1 MREGIPDPLKPSFQH
16 GDHVARRPLSES
28 TLRRIMQE
36 QGPRLLALARGVVRD
51 THIAEDIVQES
62 FVKLWRQPPEA
73 QAAIA
78 SWLRT
83 TVVRASIDRLR
94 KRQAKPSETLNPS
107 APESPPVADAQEQAR
122 RIEDAMARLDP
133 EKRAVLLLRARDQ
146 LPYEAIAAALD
157 IPLGTVMSRLARAR
171 KALLHELAQTETASE
186 GSPIPFPRRSTP

>member
-1 MREGIPDPLKPSFQH
+1 M
-16 GDHVARRPLSES
+16 
-28 TLRRIMQE
+28 
-36 QGPRLLALARGVVRD
+36 
-51 THIAEDIVQES
+51 
-62 FVKLWRQPPEA
+62 KLWRQPPEA

-94 KRQAKPSETLNPS
+94 KRQATPSETLNPS

>member
-1 MREGIPDPLKPSFQH
+1 MREGIPDPMKPSFQH
-16 GDHVARRPLSES
+16 GEHPARRPLSES
-28 TLRRIMQE
+28 KLRRIMQE
-36 QGPRLLALARGVVRD
+36 QGPRLLSLARGVVRD

-73 QAAIA
+73 HAAIA

-122 RIEDAMARLDP
+122 RIEEAMERLDP
-133 EKRAVLLLRARDQ
+133 EKRAVLLLRAREQ

-157 IPLGTVMSRLARAR
+157 IPVGTVMSRLARAR
-171 KALLHELAQTETASE
+171 KALLHELAQTGNSSQ
-186 GSPIPFPRRSTP
+186 GSPIPFPRRNTP